1 MHLEIARGT
10 NPSIGFSVSGIELI
24 GDADSYVTLRRS
36 LEDRELAVDTSIG
49 EVQIALKADGSGNTD
64 ADGNVFSL
72 TESMAKLSL
81 SRTSTQKMQNGVY
94 FLQFN
99 LKSKSGKLFTHKPEV
114 VEVLF
119 NLTDFPEKES

>member
-10 NPSIGFSVSGIELI
+10 NPSIGFNVNGLELI
-24 GDADSYVTLRRS
+24 GDADSFVTLRRS
-36 LEDRELAVDTSIG
+36 LEDRELAVDSSIG
-49 EVQIALKADGSGNTD
+49 EVQIALKADGSENTD
-64 ADGNVFSL
+64 ADGNVFSV
-72 TESMAKLSL
+72 TGSIAKLSL
-81 SRTSTQKMQNGVY
+81 SRASTQKMQNGVY

-99 LKSKSGKLFTHKPEV
+99 LKSKAGQLFTHKPET